1 MSHKINLLARFLAL
15 LEMTYL
21 PILQNSIM
29 ILHIHKFGIFLLS
42 GIAGINHSLNL
53 IIEYDKNNHF
63 FNIYGI

>member
-42 GIAGINHSLNL
+42 GINHSLNL